1 MRYWLALLT
10 LLAVAPCAGAQDE
23 TEQPAAEGPAI
34 VAALTQERVDIRSD
48 FAGTQLILFGAAQG
62 MRETDDIVIV
72 VRGPQEDLRV
82 MRQSRVLGVWVNM
95 APVHFE
101 DVPSYY
107 TVASTRPLSEVG
119 AFSALRR
126 EGIGLDHLRLDAPE
140 TERQEVRFGV
150 EVTVSEIGA
159 EIAEYRAAIA
169 RNRRR
174 EDLFAETFEGV
185 ELLDGGLF
193 RAKVTLPPRTPV
205 GDYTVDVYLFR
216 NGRAVADRSVTLE
229 VRKAGL
235 ERIIYEFAH
244 QYAWLYGLVCA
255 ALAVLFGWAAAA
267 IFNRR

>member
-1 MRYWLALLT
+1 MMRWLT
-10 LLAVAPCAGAQDE
+10 LLALVVFVPRDSEAQEAPAQ
-23 TEQPAAEGPAI
+23 GPAI

-62 MRETDDIVIV
+62 LRETDDIVIV
-72 VRGPQEDLRV
+72 VRGPRENLRV
-82 MRQSRVLGVWVNM
+82 MRQGRVLGIWVNL
-95 APVHFE
+95 APVRFE
-101 DVPSYY
+101 SVPSYY

-119 AFSALRR
+119 AFSSLRR
-126 EGIGLDHLRLDAPE
+126 EGIGLDHLRLDAPD
-140 TERQEVRFGV
+140 TEHREIRFGV
-150 EVTVSEIGA
+150 EVTVSDIGA

-174 EDLFAETFEGV
+174 DELFAETDQGV

-193 RAKVTLPPRTPV
+193 RAKVSLPPRTPV

-216 NGRAVADRSVTLE
+216 NGRAVADRTITLE

-235 ERIIYEFAH
+235 ERIIFEFAH
-244 QYAWLYGLVCA
+244 AYSWLYGLVCA

-267 IFNRR
+267 VFNRR